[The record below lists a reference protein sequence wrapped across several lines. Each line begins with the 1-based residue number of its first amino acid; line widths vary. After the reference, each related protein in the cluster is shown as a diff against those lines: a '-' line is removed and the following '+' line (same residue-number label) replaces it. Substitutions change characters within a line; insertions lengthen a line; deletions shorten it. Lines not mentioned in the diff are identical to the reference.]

1 MLEAPRDCIVHLVA
15 PRMSVCINVALVS
28 DCWHLLA
35 LIMFAS
41 PDLTPPYRTLIE
53 QFADRSMSRALSKR
67 LAPRSKRSGSLVGG
81 SPKAADAPP
90 SDSEE
95 PTNTAGTTAAE
106 DRRKSLNHAESVPT
120 RSRGTTEDKRNEF
133 KHAASTPGA
142 GGRASSSDA
151 ATAKGA
157 GRTGLQ
163 IVDEDSDD
171 SDGWDDDQGA
181 NGGTDGESGR
191 KVERDFLGET
201 LKHANRNNE
210 DDNDGEPTP
219 SPVPHI
225 NTLPSL
231 AHLSRDSSMR
241 NNMVDTIRSAM
252 SKIRRDIDAEED
264 EDSDEFSDDDEE
276 EDDWLKN
283 VVT

>member
-1 MLEAPRDCIVHLVA
+1 MF
-15 PRMSVCINVALVS
+15 VS
-28 DCWHLLA
+28 
-35 LIMFAS
+35 
-41 PDLTPPYRTLIE
+41 PVLTPPHRTLIE

-90 SDSEE
+90 TDSGE
-95 PTNTAGTTAAE
+95 PANTAGTTDAE
-106 DRRKSLNHAESVPT
+106 DRRKSFKHAESVPT
-120 RSRGTTEDKRNEF
+120 RSGGTTEDKRHEF

-142 GGRASSSDA
+142 GARASSSDA
-151 ATAKGA
+151 VTAKN
-157 GRTGLQ
+157 LS

-181 NGGTDGESGR
+181 NGGTDGEDGR
-191 KVERDFLGET
+191 DIKRDFLGEV
-201 LKHANRNNE
+201 LKHANRSE
-210 DDNDGEPTP
+210 DDKDGKPTP
-219 SPVPHI
+219 PPVPHI

-231 AHLSRDSSMR
+231 AHLSRNSSMR

-264 EDSDEFSDDDEE
+264 EDDSDDFSDDDEE